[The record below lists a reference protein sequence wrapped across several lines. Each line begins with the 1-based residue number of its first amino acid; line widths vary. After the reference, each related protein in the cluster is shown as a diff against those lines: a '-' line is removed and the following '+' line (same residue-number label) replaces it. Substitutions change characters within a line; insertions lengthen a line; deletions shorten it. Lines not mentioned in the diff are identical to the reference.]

1 MICFAICFVSAEVL
15 RFFLARENRKRDE
28 QYGEPDDAHGL
39 EDLTDKENKS
49 FRYHL

>member
-1 MICFAICFVSAEVL
+1 MICFAVCFVTTLVLRLFLAFENRRREETFGHAEVEH
-15 RFFLARENRKRDE
+15 A
-28 QYGEPDDAHGL
+28 L